1 MIDKNGESGSGRGIL
16 SPLTT
21 YLLPLNNVVKRGFDI
36 VASAAALVVLSPVM
50 LACAVWIKRDS
61 EGPVIFRQDRLTKN
75 GRVFQMLKFRSMVQD
90 AEKQGAGLF
99 NYEGDPRVTRS
110 GRFLR
115 DHSLDE
121 LPQLI
126 NILRGDMSIVGP
138 RPCVVYEL
146 GDYATLNR
154 RFKKRFEV
162 TAGLTGYAQ
171 VEGRNELPWDEKVD
185 LDNRYIDLYRRWGV
199 ALDAWIILKT
209 VIGVVRHKDIYEN
222 KTDASLSDNESAEQ
236 EQRRI
241 IEMAHSEG

>member
-1 MIDKNGESGSGRGIL
+1 MGVESEMLIS
-16 SPLTT
+16 
-21 YLLPLNNVVKRGFDI
+21 DDE
-36 VASAAALVVLSPVM
+36 VM
-50 LACAVWIKRDS
+50 LVGDDF
-61 EGPVIFRQDRLTKN
+61 V
-75 GRVFQMLKFRSMVQD
+75 V
-90 AEKQGAGLF
+90 AESDFNKQHNEEINNAF
-99 NYEGDPRVTRS
+99 VKIENDPRVTRV
-110 GRFLR
+110 GRFIR
-115 DHSLDE
+115 KYSIDE

-222 KTDASLSDNESAEQ
+222 KADASLSDSESAEQ

-241 IEMAHSEG
+241 IEIAHSEG